1 MPDPMSTV
9 EFAHLLT
16 RGIVPMSAPVPEF
29 LPEAVALLAAA
40 AVIAYLCSLVK
51 VVPIAGFLLAGVA
64 IGPYA
69 LGLVEDIELVEAAA
83 ELGVVLLL
91 FTIGIEFRLEQ
102 LNRIRRA
109 IFGGGGLQVGLTIVA
124 VVAALLPFGVSWRD
138 AFFTGC
144 LVSLSSTAIVLKV
157 LGDRRATNGTVGR
170 QALGILIFQDLAVV
184 AMVLVVPMLGE
195 DGGGSALDILRAI
208 GSAVG
213 IVLLVLVVARRLVP
227 PLVEAV
233 ARTCSPEIF
242 LLSLITLCF
251 GTAYLTSLAG
261 VSLALG
267 AFLAGLLVSESRFS
281 HHALG
286 EIMPLQILFS
296 ATFFVSV
303 GMLLDLG
310 FLLDNLPLVL
320 AAVLVVVA
328 LKTAVTAAS
337 VRLMGLVTP
346 TALGGGLLLA
356 QVGEFSFVLNQV
368 GADAGLSPAGLG
380 ERGGATF
387 VAASVILL
395 LMTPFLADAGLRL
408 DSRGRAA
415 MRAAAAV
422 PAAASGGLGLAP
434 EAPGPAMTVSTRP
447 ASRIHVATGGD
458 GVAGATGPA
467 AAGSPGPTVTVPLP
481 RSSPVPAARP
491 DPLVTPTPVPTAG
504 QIAAVDES
512 AGEGSDA
519 HGGMAWSDHVI
530 VNGWGP
536 AGEAVARALSGAGIP
551 FVVVTRNPEGAL
563 AAEGAAMA
571 VVRGSTNRLPTLQ
584 KAGIATARVLV
595 VADDDPETTGAIVAM
610 ARTANPALQIVVRTD
625 DERSTDELLDAGA
638 DAAFTFHDRDIDVA
652 RVGLVSG
659 VLDAYAGAGLVN
671 PPIYP
676 PGETAAEAFAD
687 DPDEAAAGTDAAP
700 RDDIDDGFCTHLD
713 QVRVVTPQT
722 PQGCEECLALGDRW
736 VHLRL
741 CLSCGH
747 VGCCDSS
754 PNKHASAHSR
764 ARSHPIIQSFEP
776 GEDWRWCYLDLMY
789 V

>member
-1 MPDPMSTV
+1 MPALPLTDIA
-9 EFAHLLT
+9 AHLLT
-16 RGIVPMSAPVPEF
+16 GGIVPMSAPVPEF

-64 IGPYA
+64 IGPHA
-69 LGLVEDIELVEAAA
+69 LGLVDDIELVEAAA

-102 LNRIRRA
+102 LARIRRA
-109 IFGGGGLQVGLTIVA
+109 IFAGGGLQVALTIVA

-157 LGDRRATNGTVGR
+157 LGDRRATNSTVGR
-170 QALGILIFQDLAVV
+170 QTLGILIFQDLAVV
-184 AMVLVVPMLGE
+184 AMVLVVPMLGDE
-195 DGGGSALDILRAI
+195 AGGSALDIVRAI

-213 IVLLVLVVARRLVP
+213 IVVLVLVVARRLVP

-320 AAVLVVVA
+320 LVVLVVVA
-328 LKTAVTAAS
+328 LKTAVTGLS
-337 VRLMGLVTP
+337 VRLMGTLTP

-368 GADAGLSPAGLG
+368 GIDAGLSPAGLG

-395 LMTPFLADAGLRL
+395 LMTPFLADAGLKL
-408 DSRGRAA
+408 DGRGRAA
-415 MRAAAAV
+415 MRRAATQPGGDGSGPA
-422 PAAASGGLGLAP
+422 PAATAGISTASATAAGATP
-434 EAPGPAMTVSTRP
+434 SPTTTMSTRP
-447 ASRIHVATGGD
+447 ANRTQATGANGPGGASGSAGTD
-458 GVAGATGPA
+458 GVAATA
-467 AAGSPGPTVTVPLP
+467 AATVTVPL
-481 RSSPVPAARP
+481 ARP
-491 DPLVTPTPVPTAG
+491 GTRPGTTGDTSPTGTTAADPDDRAAAG
-504 QIAAVDES
+504 TS
-512 AGEGSDA
+512 AGDADVSGVGEG
-519 HGGMAWSDHVI
+519 GGGTDGHAWADHVI
-530 VNGWGP
+530 VDGWGP
-536 AGEAVARALSGAGIP
+536 AGEAVAHALTAASVP
-551 FVVVTRNPEGAL
+551 FVILPRNPEGAL
-563 AAEGAAMA
+563 VAEGAAMP
-571 VVRGSTNRLPTLQ
+571 V
-584 KAGIATARVLV
+584 
-595 VADDDPETTGAIVAM
+595 
-610 ARTANPALQIVVRTD
+610 
-625 DERSTDELLDAGA
+625 
-638 DAAFTFHDRDIDVA
+638 
-652 RVGLVSG
+652 
-659 VLDAYAGAGLVN
+659 
-671 PPIYP
+671 
-676 PGETAAEAFAD
+676 
-687 DPDEAAAGTDAAP
+687 
-700 RDDIDDGFCTHLD
+700 
-713 QVRVVTPQT
+713 
-722 PQGCEECLALGDRW
+722 
-736 VHLRL
+736 
-741 CLSCGH
+741 
-747 VGCCDSS
+747 
-754 PNKHASAHSR
+754 
-764 ARSHPIIQSFEP
+764 
-776 GEDWRWCYLDLMY
+776 
-789 V
+789 